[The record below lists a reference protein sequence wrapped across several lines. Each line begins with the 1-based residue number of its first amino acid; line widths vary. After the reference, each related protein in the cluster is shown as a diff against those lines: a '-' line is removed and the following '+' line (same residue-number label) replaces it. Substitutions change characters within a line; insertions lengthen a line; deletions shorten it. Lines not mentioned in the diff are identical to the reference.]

1 VGGAFFSGDTSFFSL
16 NGALQAIG
24 KEKLTGTLRAFWN
37 HETVEL
43 SAKNGAIILVT
54 TRDPQLYCPEAPI
67 TLVNVDAEQ
76 IEQARVKQR
85 QTGCHIFLALAQD
98 IFFPRN

>member
-1 VGGAFFSGDTSFFSL
+1 MNGVYFSGDTSFFSL

-24 KEKLTGTLRAFWN
+24 KNKLTGTLRALWN

-43 SAKNGAIILVT
+43 AARNGEIILVT

-76 IEQARVKQR
+76 IEQARVR
-85 QTGCHIFLALAQD
+85 AVS
-98 IFFPRN
+98 